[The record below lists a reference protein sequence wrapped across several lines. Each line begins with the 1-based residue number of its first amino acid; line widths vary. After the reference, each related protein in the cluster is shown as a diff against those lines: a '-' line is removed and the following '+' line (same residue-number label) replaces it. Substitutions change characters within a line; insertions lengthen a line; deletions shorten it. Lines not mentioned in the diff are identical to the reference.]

1 MGFNVNQTMTYNG
14 HFNQQ
19 TSIKPIAGFL
29 NYEMY
34 LNNLL
39 TALNST
45 GSVLLPA
52 QPVAL
57 QIGAKQASGL
67 VGLNPNVL
75 NISETPIGEDGVFCG
90 VIIHNITDFVMPG
103 DKAPALRPT
112 QTSYVAEVGSGVEL
126 FLPCDLSFL
135 GQSSRQLISWDK
147 TNQYYTLKSTG
158 MESTGM
164 VSFGSQKVSLRSN
177 VVEGKQIVFDTNN
190 PTQTTFKDCYLIKVR
205 L

>member
-1 MGFNVNQTMTYNG
+1 MGFNVNQTTTYNG

-29 NYEMY
+29 TYEMY
-34 LNNLL
+34 LNNLS

-45 GSVLLPA
+45 GNVLLPA
-52 QPVAL
+52 QPVVL
-57 QIGAKQASGL
+57 QVGAKQASGL

-75 NISETPIGEDGVFCG
+75 SISETLTGENGVFG
-90 VIIHNITDFVMPG
+90 GIVIHNITDFVMPG

-112 QTSYVAEVGSGVEL
+112 QTSYVAEIGSGVEI

-135 GQSSRQLISWDK
+135 GAASRQLISWDK
-147 TNQYYTLKSTG
+147 TSQFYTLKTSNV
-158 MESTGM
+158 E
-164 VSFGSQKVSLRSN
+164 SFGSQKISLRSN
-177 VVEGKQIVFDTNN
+177 VVEGKQIVFDKNN
-190 PTQTTFKDCYLIKVR
+190 PTQTIFKDCYVIKVR

>member
-1 MGFNVNQTMTYNG
+1 MGFNVNQTTTYNG

-29 NYEMY
+29 TYEMY
-34 LNNLL
+34 LNNLV
-39 TALNST
+39 TALNTT
-45 GSVLLPA
+45 GNVLLPA

-57 QIGAKQASGL
+57 QIGAKQASAL

-75 NISETPIGEDGVFCG
+75 NISETPVGTNGVFGG

-112 QTSYVAEVGSGVEL
+112 QTSYVAEIGSGVEVY
-126 FLPCDLSFL
+126 LPCDLSFL
-135 GQSSRQLISWDK
+135 GQASRQSISWNK
-147 TNQYYTLKSTG
+147 TNQCYTLETTG
-158 MESTGM
+158 VE
-164 VSFGSQKVSLRSN
+164 SFGSQKVSLTSN
-177 VVEGKQIVFDTNN
+177 VVEGRQIVFDTNN
-190 PTQTTFKDCYLIKVR
+190 TTQTIFKDCYVIKVR

>member
-1 MGFNVNQTMTYNG
+1 
-14 HFNQQ
+14 
-19 TSIKPIAGFL
+19 
-29 NYEMY
+29 MY
-34 LNNLL
+34 LNNLV

-45 GSVLLPA
+45 GNVLLPA

-57 QIGAKQASGL
+57 QIGAKQSSGL

-75 NISETPIGEDGVFCG
+75 NISETPIGTNGVFGG

-112 QTSYVAEVGSGVEL
+112 QTSYVAEIGSGVEV

-135 GQSSRQLISWDK
+135 GQSSRQFIGWNK
-147 TNQYYTLKSTG
+147 TSQCYTLETTG
-158 MESTGM
+158 VE
-164 VSFGSQKVSLRSN
+164 SFGSQKVSLRSN
-177 VVEGKQIVFDTNN
+177 VIEGKQIVFDTNN
-190 PTQTTFKDCYLIKVR
+190 PTQTTFKDCYVIKVR

>member
-1 MGFNVNQTMTYNG
+1 MGFNVNATTTYNG

-29 NYEMY
+29 TYEMY
-34 LNNLL
+34 LNNLV
-39 TALNST
+39 TALNVT
-45 GSVLLPA
+45 GNVLLPG

-57 QIGAKQASGL
+57 QVGAKQNSGL

-75 NISETPIGEDGVFCG
+75 NISETPVGTNGVFGG

-112 QTSYVAEVGSGVEL
+112 QTSYVAEMGSGVEV

-135 GQSSRQLISWDK
+135 GQASRKSISWDK
-147 TNQYYTLKSTG
+147 TNQCYTLSTNN
-158 MESTGM
+158 ME
-164 VSFGSQKVSLRSN
+164 SFGSQKVSLHSN

-190 PTQTTFKDCYLIKVR
+190 PTQTIFKDCYVIKVR

>member
-1 MGFNVNQTMTYNG
+1 MGFNVNQTTTYNG

-29 NYEMY
+29 TYEMY

-45 GSVLLPA
+45 GNVLLPA

-57 QIGAKQASGL
+57 QIGTKQASGL

-75 NISETPIGEDGVFCG
+75 NISETPVGTNGVLG
-90 VIIHNITDFVMPG
+90 GIVIHNITDFVMPG

-112 QTSYVAEVGSGVEL
+112 QTSYVAEVGSGVEV

-135 GQSSRQLISWDK
+135 GQGSRQFISWDK
-147 TNQYYTLKSTG
+147 TNQCYTLKTTG
-158 MESTGM
+158 VE
-164 VSFGSQKVSLRSN
+164 SFGSQKVSLKSN

-190 PTQTTFKDCYLIKVR
+190 PTQTIFKDCYVIKVR

>member
-1 MGFNVNQTMTYNG
+1 MGFNVNQTTTYNG

-29 NYEMY
+29 TYEMY
-34 LNNLL
+34 LNNLV

-45 GSVLLPA
+45 GNVLLPA

-57 QIGAKQASGL
+57 QIGAKQASAL
-67 VGLNPNVL
+67 IGLNPNLL
-75 NISETPIGEDGVFCG
+75 NISETQIGTNGVFGG

-112 QTSYVAEVGSGVEL
+112 QTSYVAEMGSGVEL

-135 GQSSRQLISWDK
+135 GQSSRQFISWNK
-147 TNQYYTLKSTG
+147 TTQCYTLETTG
-158 MESTGM
+158 VE
-164 VSFGSQKVSLRSN
+164 SFGSQKVSLRSN

-190 PTQTTFKDCYLIKVR
+190 PTQTIFKDCYVIKVR

>member
-1 MGFNVNQTMTYNG
+1 MGFNVNQTTTYNG

-19 TSIKPIAGFL
+19 TSINPLAGFL
-29 NYEMY
+29 TYEMY
-34 LNNLL
+34 LNNLA

-45 GSVLLPA
+45 GNVLLPA

-57 QIGAKQASGL
+57 SIGTKQASGL

-75 NISETPIGEDGVFCG
+75 NISETPIGTNGVFSG

-112 QTSYVAEVGSGVEL
+112 QTSYVAEIGSGVEV

-135 GQSSRQLISWDK
+135 GGSSRQFISWDK
-147 TNQYYTLKSTG
+147 TNQCYTLKTTG
-158 MESTGM
+158 VE
-164 VSFGSQKVSLRSN
+164 SFGSQKVSLRSN

-190 PTQTTFKDCYLIKVR
+190 PTQTIFKDCYVIKVR

>member
-1 MGFNVNQTMTYNG
+1 MGFNVNQTTTYNG

-29 NYEMY
+29 TYEMY
-34 LNNLL
+34 LNNLV

-45 GSVLLPA
+45 GNVLLPA

-57 QIGAKQASGL
+57 QVGTKQSSAL

-75 NISETPIGEDGVFCG
+75 NISEAPVGTNGVFG
-90 VIIHNITDFVMPG
+90 GIIIHNITDFVMPG

-112 QTSYVAEVGSGVEL
+112 QTSYVAEIGSGVEV

-135 GQSSRQLISWDK
+135 GQASRQFLSWNK
-147 TNQYYTLKSTG
+147 TTQCYTLETSNV
-158 MESTGM
+158 E
-164 VSFGSQKVSLRSN
+164 SFGSQKVSLRSN
-177 VVEGKQIVFDTNN
+177 VIEGKQIVFDTNN
-190 PTQTTFKDCYLIKVR
+190 STQTIFKDCYVIKVR

>member
-1 MGFNVNQTMTYNG
+1 MGFNVNQTTTYNG

-29 NYEMY
+29 TYEMY
-34 LNNLL
+34 LNNLV

-45 GSVLLPA
+45 GNVLLPG
-52 QPVAL
+52 QPIAL

-75 NISETPIGEDGVFCG
+75 NISETPVGTNGVLSG
-90 VIIHNITDFVMPG
+90 VVIHNITDFVMPG

-112 QTSYVAEVGSGVEL
+112 QTSYVAEIGSGVEVY
-126 FLPCDLSFL
+126 LPCDLSFL
-135 GQSSRQLISWDK
+135 GQASRQLISWSK
-147 TNQYYTLKSTG
+147 ANQYYTLETTG
-158 MESTGM
+158 LE
-164 VSFGSQKVSLRSN
+164 SFGGQKVSLRSN
-177 VVEGKQIVFDTNN
+177 VIEGKQIVFDTTN
-190 PTQTTFKDCYLIKVR
+190 PTQTIFKDCYVIKVR

>member
-1 MGFNVNQTMTYNG
+1 MGFNVNQTTTYNG

-29 NYEMY
+29 TYEMY
-34 LNNLL
+34 LNNLA

-45 GSVLLPA
+45 GNVLLPA

-67 VGLNPNVL
+67 VGLNTNVL
-75 NISETPIGEDGVFCG
+75 NISETPIGTNGVLSS

-112 QTSYVAEVGSGVEL
+112 QTSYVAEIGSGVEV

-135 GQSSRQLISWDK
+135 GQSSRQFISWDK
-147 TNQYYTLKSTG
+147 PNQCFTLNTTG
-158 MESTGM
+158 VE
-164 VSFGSQKVSLRSN
+164 SFGSQKVSLRSN
-177 VVEGKQIVFDTNN
+177 VVEGQQIVFDTTSRYYK
-190 PTQTTFKDCYLIKVR
+190 PIKSYKE

>member
-1 MGFNVNQTMTYNG
+1 MGFNVNQTTTYNG

-29 NYEMY
+29 TYEMY
-34 LNNLL
+34 LNNLV

-45 GSVLLPA
+45 GNVLLPA

-57 QIGAKQASGL
+57 QIGAKQSSGL

-75 NISETPIGEDGVFCG
+75 TISETPVGTNGVFGG
-90 VIIHNITDFVMPG
+90 VVIHNITDFVMPG

-112 QTSYVAEVGSGVEL
+112 QTSYVAEIGSGVEV

-135 GQSSRQLISWDK
+135 GQASRQFISWDK
-147 TNQYYTLKSTG
+147 TNQCYTLKTTG
-158 MESTGM
+158 AE
-164 VSFGSQKVSLRSN
+164 SFGSQKVSLRSN

-190 PTQTTFKDCYLIKVR
+190 PTQTTFKDCYVIKVR

>member
-1 MGFNVNQTMTYNG
+1 MGFNVNATTTYNG

-29 NYEMY
+29 TYEMY
-34 LNNLL
+34 LNNLV
-39 TALNST
+39 TALNVT
-45 GSVLLPA
+45 GNVLLPG

-57 QIGAKQASGL
+57 QVGAKQNSGL

-75 NISETPIGEDGVFCG
+75 NISETPVGTNGVFGG

-112 QTSYVAEVGSGVEL
+112 QTSYVAEMGSGVEV

-135 GQSSRQLISWDK
+135 GQASRQSISWDK
-147 TNQYYTLKSTG
+147 TNQCYTLSTNN
-158 MESTGM
+158 ME
-164 VSFGSQKVSLRSN
+164 SFGSQKVSLHSN

-190 PTQTTFKDCYLIKVR
+190 PTQTIFKDCYVIKVR

>member
-1 MGFNVNQTMTYNG
+1 MGFNVNQTTTYNG

-34 LNNLL
+34 LNNLA

-45 GSVLLPA
+45 GNVLLPA
-52 QPVAL
+52 QPIAL
-57 QIGAKQASGL
+57 QIGAKQASAL

-75 NISETPIGEDGVFCG
+75 NISETPIGTNGVLGG

-112 QTSYVAEVGSGVEL
+112 QTSYVAEIGSGVEVY
-126 FLPCDLSFL
+126 LPCDLSFL
-135 GQSSRQLISWDK
+135 GQASRQFISWDK
-147 TNQYYTLKSTG
+147 TNQNYTLKTTG
-158 MESTGM
+158 VE
-164 VSFGSQKVSLRSN
+164 SFGSQKVSLRSN
-177 VVEGKQIVFDTNN
+177 VIEGKQIVFDTNN
-190 PTQTTFKDCYLIKVR
+190 PTQTIFKDCYVIKVR